1 MRGPR
6 GKVRCSRVREE
17 SSVVVV
23 GEEVEV
29 MSGLRRRLSSSQNL
43 KSKPG
48 EGRVLITLSGLR
60 A

>member
-6 GKVRCSRVREE
+6 GTVRCSRLREG

-23 GEEVEV
+23 GEGVKV
-29 MSGLRRRLSSSQNL
+29 ISGLRRRLSSSQNL

-48 EGRVLITLSGLR
+48 EGRVLTTL
-60 A
+60 

>member
-6 GKVRCSRVREE
+6 GTVRCSRVREG

-23 GEEVEV
+23 REEVEA
-29 MSGLRRRLSSSQNL
+29 MSGLRRRLSSRNL

-48 EGRVLITLSGLR
+48 EGRVLTTL
-60 A
+60 